1 MLKNDDGTFSL
12 YDRYFGLILTTKYD
26 IQPCANG
33 YIPFADMKEG
43 KLGLLDISGN
53 ICVEPIYDY
62 ISSVTPDGYF
72 ASKAREATET
82 DTGIYYD
89 NFVTVYINSITGGSA
104 KCAWGIEN
112 IEAVKD
118 NGYSLLDF
126 YTTEE
131 YYKSN
136 PDRIVDVYVSGSSD
150 GSTYYY
156 DTYGN
161 IHYDE
166 YPSSHYYNSIEEYTI
181 SELYD
186 GSYAVKV
193 YICRNNG
200 RPEPYYLKLDGTPI
214 KKGDTGLVFLDDG
227 YLTEYNNNNGITI
240 LNSDGSKLLSIENF
254 SVSLEYHEISIS
266 KTSHYIIISN
276 WRDNEELIFDT
287 DTGKKVLTIEPCYN
301 LSPVFEGIV
310 LYIDDSMYHLLDLN
324 TGKEYTSTSHPMI
337 YGANYYASQ
346 VEYPIIC
353 TYYKSRLGTD
363 EALVY
368 SIDSDMNAEYICS
381 YYRENDETMWLADN
395 DRILVKD
402 KYFYDKN
409 TMTVTLINLKSGKQS
424 VFENVTEINDEEG
437 LLITVQDESDENACH
452 VYHIGTDLETITE
465 E

>member
-1 MLKNDDGTFSL
+1 M
-12 YDRYFGLILTTKYD
+12 
-26 IQPCANG
+26 
-33 YIPFADMKEG
+33 
-43 KLGLLDISGN
+43 
-53 ICVEPIYDY
+53 
-62 ISSVTPDGYF
+62 
-72 ASKAREATET
+72 
-82 DTGIYYD
+82 
-89 NFVTVYINSITGGSA
+89 
-104 KCAWGIEN
+104 
-112 IEAVKD
+112 
-118 NGYSLLDF
+118 
-126 YTTEE
+126 
-131 YYKSN
+131 
-136 PDRIVDVYVSGSSD
+136 
-150 GSTYYY
+150 
-156 DTYGN
+156 
-161 IHYDE
+161 
-166 YPSSHYYNSIEEYTI
+166 
-181 SELYD
+181 
-186 GSYAVKV
+186 

-276 WRDNEELIFDT
+276 WRDNEVSIFDT
-287 DTGKKVLTIEPCYN
+287 KTEEKALTIESCYA

-324 TGKEYTSTSHPMI
+324 TGKEYTSTGSPMI

-353 TYYKSRLGTD
+353 TYFKSRLGTD
-363 EALVY
+363 EAQVY

-381 YYRENDETMWLADN
+381 YYRENDETMWLSDN

-402 KYFYDKN
+402 KYFYDRHIS
-409 TMTVTLINLKSGKQS
+409 TVTLINLKSGKQS
-424 VFENVTEINDEEG
+424 VFENVIEINDYDEEG
-437 LLITVQDESDENACH
+437 LILTIQDESDENACH